1 MFFVCTLRFKN
12 IFLHIDYYKDNCV
25 KIESTIAA
33 LLVTVLSAF
42 SVLQKSTDSLNTSFR
57 GWEKP
62 YNKAGRLSSEYEQLY
77 CLHQESKSAKSRH
90 NSIIWMQEDDFFFF
104 FNHWAKVLLDVISH
118 PSPSVLEKS
127 TSLVVVLKSLDCGS
141 VFDTFTMRG

>member
-1 MFFVCTLRFKN
+1 MNSSIVFTRK
-12 IFLHIDYYKDNCV
+12 V
-25 KIESTIAA
+25 KAQKADIIA
-33 LLVTVLSAF
+33 
-42 SVLQKSTDSLNTSFR
+42 
-57 GWEKP
+57 
-62 YNKAGRLSSEYEQLY
+62 SSE
-77 CLHQESKSAKSRH
+77 CRKM
-90 NSIIWMQEDDFFFF
+90 IFFF